1 MTVLEFAAGQDGRV
15 YVEVP
20 DGTTGE
26 GSNGLVRAGA
36 GERIARAASDTWQG
50 ALAGVRSAAEGALAQ
65 LRAIDPPP
73 EEVEVTFGVAVDGK
87 FGATLVS
94 AGTNAHLNVKV
105 VWRNTAGTTAAPDP
119 AP

>member
-1 MTVLEFAAGQDGRV
+1 MTVVEFAAGQDGRV

-20 DGTTGE
+20 DETYDKD
-26 GSNGLVRAGA
+26 GSGLVRAGA
-36 GERIARAASDTWQG
+36 GDRIARAAADTWQG

-65 LRAIDPPP
+65 LRGIDPPP

-105 VWRNTAGTTAAPDP
+105 VWRNTAGTSAPDP
-119 AP
+119 GA

>member
-1 MTVLEFAAGQDGRV
+1 MTVVEFAAGQDGRV

-20 DGTTGE
+20 DAARDNGDR
-26 GSNGLVRAGA
+26 GLVRAGA
-36 GERIARAASDTWQG
+36 GDRIARAAADTWQG

-73 EEVEVTFGVAVDGK
+73 EEVEVTFEVAVDGK

-94 AGTNAHLNVKV
+94 AGTNAHLHVKV
-105 VWRNTAGTTAAPDP
+105 VWRNAAGAPGSDTGV
-119 AP
+119 